1 MEEAELHAKSKSK
14 SEECDNSSPTDNFSE
29 QDNYLEFDIDPL
41 FIVNE
46 LKLDFDDVLPLNS
59 FVNARET
66 QVSSSYLYDD
76 FSPMGDDQMPLS
88 MMY

>member
-1 MEEAELHAKSKSK
+1 MEEAEQQQKSKSK
-14 SEECDNSSPTDNFSE
+14 SEACDDSSPTDNFSDH
-29 QDNYLEFDIDPL
+29 DNYLDFDVDPL

-59 FVNARET
+59 FVAARET
-66 QVSSSYLYDD
+66 QVSSSYLYED